1 MSKGTKPIKAV
12 NTIHKNRIKEAVAKN
27 NMTIP
32 ELAKKI
38 DMKPSALRPY
48 TRQER
53 QPRLNLAEKIANTCN
68 VSVSFILGVENQ
80 SVQNFGIDK
89 NYPEE
94 KVVPPEFNSG
104 AVLKTTKL
112 PLFNGHSMEKP
123 INHINSPPWLLDVEK
138 GYALY
143 IQNDEISS
151 HLNAGDIAFVEPSLP
166 VRKGDTVVT
175 FDKEIL
181 PGNSRQEKY
190 LILRFNEYKNGIYS
204 FQTLKDNKRLYI
216 SEPQYKN
223 IHRITGVNF
232 T

>member
-1 MSKGTKPIKAV
+1 MPKGKKPIKTN
-12 NTIHKNRIKEAVAKN
+12 NTIHKNRIKEAAAKN

-38 DMKPSALRPY
+38 DMKASALRPY

-68 VSVSFILGVENQ
+68 VSVSFVLGVENY
-80 SVQNFGIDK
+80 SVQKFGIEKDCPEVNFSPD
-89 NYPEE
+89 NYN
-94 KVVPPEFNSG
+94 FR
-104 AVLKTTKL
+104 AVSKTTKL
-112 PLFNGHSMEKP
+112 PLFNSHSMDKP
-123 INHINSPPWLLDVEK
+123 INHIDSPPWLVDAER

-143 IQNDEISS
+143 IQNDELSPR
-151 HLNAGDIAFVEPSLP
+151 LNAGDIAFIEPSLP
-166 VRKGDTVVT
+166 VRKGDTAIT
-175 FDKEIL
+175 FDKDIL
-181 PGNSRQEKY
+181 PSNSSRGKY

-204 FQTLKDNKRLYI
+204 FQTLRDNKELNI

-223 IHRITGVNF
+223 IHRITGINF

>member
-1 MSKGTKPIKAV
+1 MPKEKNPIKTV
-12 NTIHKNRIKEAVAKN
+12 STVHKNRIKEAAAKN

-38 DMKPSALRPY
+38 EMKPSALRPY

-53 QPRLNLAEKIANTCN
+53 QPRLNLAEKIAKTCN
-68 VSVSFILGVENQ
+68 VSVSFILGIENH
-80 SVQNFGIDK
+80 SVQNFMMGKDSAERTFIQ
-89 NYPEE
+89 PEL
-94 KVVPPEFNSG
+94 NSK
-104 AVLKTTKL
+104 ALSKTNRL
-112 PLFNGHSMEKP
+112 PLFNSHSMEKP
-123 INHINSPPWLLDVEK
+123 INHIDSPPWLLDIEK

-143 IQNDEISS
+143 IQNDDISPR
-151 HLNAGDIAFVEPSLP
+151 LNAGDIAFVEPSLP
-166 VRKGDTVVT
+166 LRKGDTVIT

-181 PGNSRQEKY
+181 PGDSRQEKY
-190 LILRFNEYKNGIYS
+190 LILRFNEYKNGSYS
-204 FQTLKDNKRLYI
+204 FQTFKDNKELNI